1 MAVRVGDK
9 TMHHK
14 AVFIDKDGTLIEN
27 VPYNVNPK
35 LIQFTDGMKEGL
47 KLLSQAG
54 YKLIIISNQSGIA
67 RGKFKEEELLSLGDH
82 LCKKLEKMGVPIAG
96 FYYCPHHPGGKI
108 EQYSINC
115 FCRKPN
121 PGMLFQASRDH
132 SINLAESWMVGD
144 ILDDMEAGRRTEC
157 RTIMINNGN
166 ETEWRLTSNRRPH
179 FVANNMLEVAELIL
193 AEQDRPRA
201 QIVSHKLLKTSVQA
215 AHTNARV

>member
-1 MAVRVGDK
+1 MYQ
-9 TMHHK
+9 K
-14 AVFIDKDGTLIEN
+14 AVFFDKDGTLIEN
-27 VPYNVNPK
+27 IPYNVNPK
-35 LIQFTDGMKEGL
+35 LIRFTSGAKEGL

-54 YKLIIISNQSGIA
+54 YKLIIISNQSGVA
-67 RGKFKEEELLSLGDH
+67 RGMFNEEELQSFRDH
-82 LCKKLEKMGVPIAG
+82 LCKLLEKNRTPVAG
-96 FYYCPHHPGGKI
+96 FYYCPHHPYGKI

-132 SINLAESWMVGD
+132 NLNLAESWMVGD

-157 RTIMINNGN
+157 RTILINNGN

-179 FVANNMLEVAELIL
+179 FVANNLLEAARLIL

-201 QIVSHKLLKTSVQA
+201 QIVSHKILKASLQA
-215 AHTNARV
+215 VNTDTRV